1 MQIIIFLEN
10 MEKTFKVIL
19 GAGESGVGAALLA
32 KKQGF
37 NVFVSEL
44 GKISEHYKEI
54 LEDNKIIFEEGKHT
68 EKVILMAEEVIK
80 SPGIP
85 EKAPIITKIR
95 EEGIRI
101 ISEIEF
107 AARYTKAKLIG
118 ITGTNG
124 KTTTTL
130 LTYHLMKN
138 AGLNVGMAG
147 NVGESFAESVSKDK
161 FDWYVLEVS
170 SFQLD
175 DCYDFTPNIAI
186 LLNITPDH
194 LDRYNKEMQ
203 NYIDAKF
210 RMFQSMDENH
220 TLIYNAEDKNTIKQ
234 MKEDEPFAT
243 LKPINAK
250 WYDDKSI
257 VIPVGTINKLQKKA
271 IKFDNLPLVGRH
283 NQLNISA
290 AITVAMMAGVS
301 EEQVREGLKTFK
313 NTAHRLEKVVEINGI
328 TFVNDSKATNVDSV
342 FYALGSYEQ
351 PIIWIAGGIDKGN
364 DYKQI
369 EAIVSKNVKGLV
381 CMGKD
386 NTKLYKFFKGKV
398 PNIADTTDIK
408 SAVKRAFS
416 FAEKGDVVL
425 LSPACSSFDLFK
437 NYEDRGEQFKNL
449 CLELTNGK

>member
-1 MQIIIFLEN
+1 

-44 GKISEHYKEI
+44 GKISNSYKEI
-54 LEDNKIIFEEGKHT
+54 LENNNIVFEEGKHS

-85 EKAPIITKIR
+85 EKSPIITRIR

-130 LTYHLMKN
+130 LTYHLMKS
-138 AGLNVGMAG
+138 AGLKVGIAG
-147 NVGESFAESVSKDK
+147 NVGKSFAESVSKDQ

-175 DCYDFTPNIAI
+175 DCYEFTPNIAI

-194 LDRYNKEMQ
+194 LDRYNKDMQ

-210 RMFQSMDENH
+210 RLMQNMEESQV
-220 TLIYNAEDKNTIKQ
+220 LLYNGEDKIIAKQ

-243 LKPINAK
+243 LKPINSK
-250 WYDDKSI
+250 WYDGKNI
-257 VIPVGTINKLQKKA
+257 VIPVGTLAKTQKEA
-271 IKFDNLPLVGRH
+271 IKFDNLPIPGRH
-283 NQLNISA
+283 NQLNACA
-290 AITVAMMAGVS
+290 AITAAMLAGVTA
-301 EEQVREGLKTFK
+301 EQVREGLKTFT
-313 NTAHRLEKVVEINGI
+313 NTAHRLEKVVEINGVVCI
-328 TFVNDSKATNVDSV
+328 NDSKATNVDAV
-342 FYALGSYEQ
+342 YYALGSYEQ
-351 PIIWIAGGIDKGN
+351 PIIWIAGGTDKGN

-369 EAIVSKNVKGLV
+369 EELVGKNVKALV

-398 PNIADTTDIK
+398 PAIADTTDIK

-416 FAEKGDVVL
+416 YAEKGDIIL
-425 LSPACSSFDLFK
+425 LSPACASFDLFK
-437 NYEDRGEQFKNL
+437 NYEDRGEQFKAI
-449 CLELTNGK
+449 CLELAK

>member
-1 MQIIIFLEN
+1 

-32 KKQGF
+32 KKKGF

-44 GKISEHYKEI
+44 GKISNHYKDI
-54 LEDNKIIFEEGKHT
+54 LEDNKIVFEEGKHT
-68 EKVILMAEEVIK
+68 EKVILMAEEIIK

-85 EKAPIITKIR
+85 EKAPIITRIR

-107 AARYTKAKLIG
+107 AARYTKAKMIG

-130 LTYHLMKN
+130 LTYHLMKH
-138 AGLNVGMAG
+138 AGLNVGVAG
-147 NVGESFAESVSKDK
+147 NVGKSFAESVCSNK

-175 DCYDFTPNIAI
+175 DCYEFTPQIAI

-194 LDRYNKEMQ
+194 LDRYAKSMQ

-210 RMFQSMDENH
+210 RLTQNMDENQL
-220 TLIYNAEDKNTIKQ
+220 LIYNADDKVIAKQIK
-234 MKEDEPFAT
+234 EEEPFSSLQA
-243 LKPINAK
+243 INGK
-250 WYDDKSI
+250 WYDGKDI
-257 VIPVGTINKLQKKA
+257 IIPAGTLGKTQKNA
-271 IKFDNLPLVGRH
+271 IKFDNLPIVGRH
-283 NQLNISA
+283 NQLNASA
-290 AITVAMMAGVS
+290 AITAVMLAGVS
-301 EEQVREGLKTFK
+301 EEQVREGLETFK
-313 NTAHRLEKVVEINGI
+313 NTSHRLEKVAEINGV
-328 TFVNDSKATNVDSV
+328 TFINDSKATNVDAV
-342 FYALGSYEQ
+342 YYALGSYEQ
-351 PIIWIAGGIDKGN
+351 PIVWIAGGIDKGN

-369 EAIVSKNVKGLV
+369 EELVGKNVKALV

-398 PNIADTTDIK
+398 ANIADTTDIK
-408 SAVKRAFS
+408 SAVKRAIG
-416 FAEKGDVVL
+416 FAEKGDIVL
-425 LSPACSSFDLFK
+425 LSPACASFDLFK
-437 NYEDRGEQFKNL
+437 NYEDRGEQFKAL
-449 CLELTNGK
+449 CLEIS